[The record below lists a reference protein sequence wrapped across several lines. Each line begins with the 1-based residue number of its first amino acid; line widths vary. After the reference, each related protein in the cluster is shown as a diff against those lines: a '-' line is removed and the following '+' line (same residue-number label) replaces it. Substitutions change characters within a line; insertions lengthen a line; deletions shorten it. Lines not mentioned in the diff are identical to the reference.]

1 QPYKLQQRTKGTMK
15 GTVLITGG
23 AGFIGSHVASELL
36 KAGYHVRV
44 LDSLVTQVHGE
55 TPKRPAY
62 LHKSAEFILGDVRN
76 PEIVDAALSGV
87 DAVYHFVA
95 LVGVGQ
101 SMYQIAEYTSVN
113 NLGTAVL
120 LERLV
125 KHPVQKLIVASSM
138 SIYGEGLYLG
148 PDGEPYNQVCR
159 AKQQLKAREWE
170 MTTRDGIPLRP
181 VRTPESKQPSLA
193 SVYALSKYDQ
203 EQMCLMVGRA
213 YGVSTVALRFF
224 NAYGPFQSL
233 SNPYTGV
240 LAIFASRLM
249 NGKRPIIFEDGEQ
262 LRDFVSVHD
271 IAQACRLALEVNAAQ
286 DLVLN
291 VGSGQTIAVKDVARK
306 LAKVLGKDIEPEITG
321 DYRVG

>member
-1 QPYKLQQRTKGTMK
+1 QPYKLQQRTKETMK

-120 LERLV
+120 LECALKARI
-125 KHPVQKLIVASSM
+125 QKLIVASSM
-138 SIYGEGLYLG
+138 SIYGEGLYIDPAGTVRDDCERTL
-148 PDGEPYNQVCR
+148 
-159 AKQQLKAREWE
+159 AQLQAGDWE
-170 MTTRDGIPLRP
+170 LR
-181 VRTPESKQPSLA
+181 
-193 SVYALSKYDQ
+193 
-203 EQMCLMVGRA
+203 
-213 YGVSTVALRFF
+213 
-224 NAYGPFQSL
+224 
-233 SNPYTGV
+233 
-240 LAIFASRLM
+240 
-249 NGKRPIIFEDGEQ
+249 
-262 LRDFVSVHD
+262 
-271 IAQACRLALEVNAAQ
+271 
-286 DLVLN
+286 
-291 VGSGQTIAVKDVARK
+291 
-306 LAKVLGKDIEPEITG
+306 
-321 DYRVG
+321 